1 MITSEH
7 IRALFDAG
15 VTDNKGR
22 NVPVLVLDDD
32 GDQYVVRTAPH
43 P

>member
-7 IRALFDAG
+7 IRALDAG

-22 NVPVLVLDDD
+22 NVPVLVLDGD
-32 GDQYVVRTAPH
+32 GDP
-43 P
+43 